1 MTHTKGKWETY
12 SYYDLDD
19 REWFCVRSNRGKYIC
34 EETTEGDA
42 NLIAS
47 APDLLSDYKELL
59 GRVNTM
65 AKAMRSNDLGEWV
78 DEWLSD
84 GILSGDTIAKA
95 ERPLFYSN
103 KGKK

>member
-47 APDLLSDYKELL
+47 APEMLEMLKYTLRYFQDSTNVEGLEMYENL
-59 GRVNTM
+59 
-65 AKAMRSNDLGEWV
+65 
-78 DEWLSD
+78 
-84 GILSGDTIAKA
+84 IAKA
-95 ERPLFYSN
+95 EGE
-103 KGKK
+103 K

>member
-1 MTHTKGKWETY
+1 MKQDKWKIQGSWITGKQIWTQDGNNLICQFEGAMD
-12 SYYDLDD
+12 SYNTTLED
-19 REWFCVRSNRGKYIC
+19 ESNI
-34 EETTEGDA
+34 

-47 APDLLSDYKELL
+47 APDLLSGYKELL

-95 ERPLFYSN
+95 E
-103 KGKK
+103 GKK

>member
-34 EETTEGDA
+34 EETTESDA

-47 APDLLSDYKELL
+47 APEMLEMLKYTLRYFQDSTNMEGLEMYENL
-59 GRVNTM
+59 
-65 AKAMRSNDLGEWV
+65 
-78 DEWLSD
+78 
-84 GILSGDTIAKA
+84 IAKA
-95 ERPLFYSN
+95 EGE
-103 KGKK
+103 K